1 MDKTVFH
8 RVRAINNSVAFD
20 LGVCRTDNTN
30 MFAESYFEGNHI
42 HAINMTDNSR
52 PLIVASRMLDNDWAS
67 SPPTVVAGSP
77 PYVIHCE
84 FDAGERGSRGGVS
97 ILPATSIVE
106 ESVARDTIG
115 NLWFVR
121 LLHTEPRRLRR
132 LAIVTSNWHVER
144 TRAIA
149 DPIFV

>member
-52 PLIVASRMLDNDWAS
+52 PLIVASRMLDNGWAS
-67 SPPTVVAGSP
+67 SPPSTMCCAAARRTAKTTPATISSCTRRGASGGSGLVRLRISRRIGLLKLGAGS
-77 PYVIHCE
+77 
-84 FDAGERGSRGGVS
+84 
-97 ILPATSIVE
+97 
-106 ESVARDTIG
+106 
-115 NLWFVR
+115 
-121 LLHTEPRRLRR
+121 
-132 LAIVTSNWHVER
+132 
-144 TRAIA
+144 
-149 DPIFV
+149 